1 MALKLFTDTEVETL
15 KNNKYTFSVTNRSIK
30 FTVEFKQLFYD
41 KIQEGLHPPKI
52 IEELGYDIH
61 ILGIKRSYGIALHI
75 KEEYRVNGEFHEGR
89 MTSTIE
95 QRLAKNEISP
105 SKALIQMNTRVT
117 YLEQQLEYLKKFFRR
132 SNEKDSS
139 QRNISNH

>member
-1 MALKLFTDTEVETL
+1 MALKLFTDDEVEIL
-15 KNNKYTFSVTNRSIK
+15 KNNKYTYSVTNRSIK
-30 FTVEFKQLFYD
+30 FTVEFKQLFYEKLQK
-41 KIQEGLHPPKI
+41 KIHPPKI
-52 IEELGYDIH
+52 IEELGYDSN

-105 SKALIQMNTRVT
+105 SKALIQMNTRVN
-117 YLEQQLEYLKKFFRR
+117 YLEQQIEYLKKILQ
-132 SNEKDSS
+132 EE
-139 QRNISNH
+139 

>member
-1 MALKLFTDTEVETL
+1 MAQKLFTDDEVEIL
-15 KNNKYTFSVTNRSIK
+15 KNNKYTYSVTNRSIK
-30 FTVEFKQLFYD
+30 FTVEFKQSFYD
-41 KIQEGLHPPKI
+41 KMQTEFHPPKI

-61 ILGIKRSYGIALHI
+61 ILGVKRSYGIALHI

-105 SKALIQMNTRVT
+105 SKALIQMNTRVN
-117 YLEQQLEYLKKFFRR
+117 YLEQQIEYFKKILQ
-132 SNEKDSS
+132 EE
-139 QRNISNH
+139 

>member
-1 MALKLFTDTEVETL
+1 MALKLFTDTEVEIL
-15 KNNKYTFSVTNRSIK
+15 KNNQYTYNVTNRSIK
-30 FTVEFKQLFYD
+30 FTAEFKQLFYN
-41 KIQEGLHPPKI
+41 KIQERLHPPKI
-52 IEELGYDIH
+52 IEELGYDIN

-117 YLEQQLEYLKKFFRR
+117 YLEQQIEYLKKILQV
-132 SNEKDSS
+132 DS
-139 QRNISNH
+139 